1 MKSNTLILVM
11 IALLFGGGVFFFDRQ
26 QQAQKSETEAATAT
40 PLFSFSED
48 DVQRLR
54 ITTPAQTLVF
64 QRATSGPST
73 WSLGAS
79 LTSPAD
85 EAAVLF
91 LVNLLATAQ
100 RDRILEASA
109 QQFKEFGLEPPTATV
124 VVTLKNQ
131 KSHTLV
137 IGGKDFNQ
145 RKVYALVDPPPAAT
159 EKNAVT
165 LVPTTFLDAIARPL
179 SEWKYSPPES
189 LTPSPTPIPTPSP

>member
-26 QQAQKSETEAATAT
+26 QQAQKSETESVTAT

-48 DVQRLR
+48 EVQRLR
-54 ITTPAQTLVF
+54 ITTPTQTLVF
-64 QRATSGPST
+64 KKVTSGPSA
-73 WSLGAS
+73 WSLEAPEVA
-79 LTSPAD
+79 PAD

-91 LVNLLATAQ
+91 LVNLLVTAQ
-100 RDRILEASA
+100 RDRILKAPA

-124 VVTLKNQ
+124 VVMLKNQ
-131 KSHTLV
+131 QSHTLV

-145 RKVYALVDPPPAAT
+145 KKVYAIADPPNAAT

-179 SEWKYSPPES
+179 SEWKYSPPAPP
-189 LTPSPTPIPTPSP
+189 TPTAPPSP